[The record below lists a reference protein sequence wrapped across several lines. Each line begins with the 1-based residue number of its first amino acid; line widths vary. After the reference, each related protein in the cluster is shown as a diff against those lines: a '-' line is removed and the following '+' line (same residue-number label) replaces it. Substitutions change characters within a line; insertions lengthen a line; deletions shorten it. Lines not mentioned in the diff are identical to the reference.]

1 MIDHPEIH
9 TKSPK
14 IGQKIVISVK
24 SNYNV
29 CVEDVLSDI
38 LRLIRLQSCVYFVRD
53 FWSPW
58 AMQMDGGT
66 VAQFHVV
73 LRGQCVVETGGR
85 KLWGAPGDVFLFPRG
100 ETHTL
105 ADAEHRSA
113 VRGQDFMQSL
123 ATDDPMFAEGDEQTQ
138 VICGHYE
145 YRSDTGHPL
154 IEELPA
160 VIHIKSFESYSPEA
174 VNSVLPALIR
184 ELKRDRPGASVV
196 VEKLAEVLLVQVLRA
211 HYEQAEMTKGFLAA
225 MFDKRLARAL
235 QLIHVGYRERL
246 TLDDLAAVAGMSRS
260 AFALQFKATLGVAP
274 VAYLATWRMCQAN
287 DILQS
292 GNMTLAQVAPRVGYH
307 SEISFS
313 RAFKRQFGKNPSSVR
328 RQALS

>member
-1 MIDHPEIH
+1 M
-9 TKSPK
+9 
-14 IGQKIVISVK
+14 
-24 SNYNV
+24 
-29 CVEDVLSDI
+29 EDILSDV
-38 LRLIRLQSCVYFVRD
+38 LRLIRLKGCVYFVRD

-58 AMQMDGGT
+58 AMRMDGGT

-85 KLWGAPGDVFLFPRG
+85 TLFGAPGDVFLFPRG

-105 ADAEHRSA
+105 ADDERRDA
-113 VRGQDFMQSL
+113 VSGQDFMKSL
-123 ATDDPMFAEGDEQTQ
+123 ASDDPLFVEGDEQTQ

-154 IEELPA
+154 IDELPA

-174 VNSVLPALIR
+174 INSVLPALIR
-184 ELKRDRPGASVV
+184 ELKRSRPGASVV
-196 VEKLAEVLLVQVLRA
+196 VEKLAEVLLVQVLRV
-211 HYEQAEMTKGFLAA
+211 HYEQAETAKGFLAA
-225 MFDKRLARAL
+225 MFDKRLTRAL
-235 QLIHVGYRERL
+235 RLIHSSYRERL
-246 TLDDLAAVAGMSRS
+246 TLGDLAAVAGMSRS
-260 AFALQFKATLGVAP
+260 AFAQQFKSTVGVAP

-287 DILQS
+287 DILQL
-292 GNMTLAQVAPRVGYH
+292 GDMTLSQVAPRVGYH

-328 RQALS
+328 REALS